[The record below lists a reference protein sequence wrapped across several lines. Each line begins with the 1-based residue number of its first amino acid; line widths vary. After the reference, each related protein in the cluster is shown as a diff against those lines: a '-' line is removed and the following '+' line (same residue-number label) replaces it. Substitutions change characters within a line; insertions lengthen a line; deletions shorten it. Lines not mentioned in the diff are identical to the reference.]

1 MRLLKRKIAIARD
14 RLLNKGSDSSLK
26 IKKKPIEKVYS
37 SSSDSESS
45 SKRSRVTG
53 EPQSKYSDRC
63 LKNAA
68 KNYGRAIC
76 NFILSEP
83 LAEPYM
89 IPLAAEFKVEIKKFK
104 TYVKDKKD
112 GLDGIDS
119 FRDMLL
125 IREKDSKT
133 TSDFKAMFQRMG
145 EVFMKYFAVNW
156 IFGGKLTYRLEYL
169 RFRHKM
175 LRRIQNPHLF
185 TYIR

>member
-14 RLLNKGSDSSLK
+14 RLLNKEADSSMK
-26 IKKKPIEKVYS
+26 INKKPIEKIY
-37 SSSDSESS
+37 SSDSECS
-45 SKRSRVTG
+45 SKRSRVLG

-89 IPLAAEFKVEIKKFK
+89 IPLAKDFKVEIKKFK
-104 TYVKDKKD
+104 AYVKDKKD

-133 TSDFKAMFQRMG
+133 TSDFKSMFQRMG
-145 EVFMKYFAVNW
+145 EIFMKYFAVNW